1 MMMIQ
6 LVTTAQSV
14 EQAEALIKAGT
25 DRLYIGNSRFGLRQ
39 KGDWTI
45 DAVREVTQLAHRYGK
60 EVTVAVNN
68 LMHNDHIQELPDYL
82 QALKA
87 IGVDDVTA
95 GDPGAIRLIR
105 QAKIPYWYDAQ
116 TLVTSSKQIQFW
128 AKREAIGAVVARE
141 VTLEELVLIQQQIGL
156 PVEVQVY
163 GPTCIHHS
171 KRPLVTNYFN
181 ELGRPSEEAKQREF
195 YMSEPADAS
204 SRYPIYEDENGTH
217 IFSEDLTLMAQL
229 PTLVKHGLHTWKLD
243 GWHAGE
249 QFVEIVQL
257 FTIAR
262 ANLLNGQFDRIEMEH
277 RLKELQPEAFRLG
290 TGLLL
295 RKPEEIK

>member
-1 MMMIQ
+1 MMIQ

-14 EQAEALIKAGT
+14 DQAEALIKAGA

-45 DAVREVTQLAHRYGK
+45 DAVREVTQLAHRHGK
-60 EVTVAVNN
+60 DVTVAVNN
-68 LMHNDHIQELPDYL
+68 LMHNDHIEELSEYV
-82 QALKA
+82 QTLKA

-116 TLVTSSKQIQFW
+116 TLVTSAKQIQFW
-128 AKREAIGAVVARE
+128 GKREAIGAVVARE
-141 VTLEELVLIQQQIGL
+141 VTLEELALIQQQIGL

-217 IFSEDLTLMAQL
+217 IFSEDLTLMGQL

-243 GWHAGE
+243 GWHAGD
-249 QFVEIVQL
+249 QFVEIVKL
-257 FTIAR
+257 FTFAR
-262 ANLLNGQFDRIEMEH
+262 ANLLNGRFDRVEMEA
-277 RLKELQPEAFRLG
+277 RLNDLQPEGFRLG

>member
-1 MMMIQ
+1 MMIQ
-6 LVTTAQSV
+6 LITTAQSV
-14 EQAEALIKAGT
+14 EQAEALIKAGS
-25 DRLYIGNSRFGLRQ
+25 DRLYVGGTMFGLRQ

-68 LMHNDHIQELPDYL
+68 LMHNEQIEQLPEYLQEL
-82 QALKA
+82 KK

-105 QAKIPYWYDAQ
+105 QAGIPYWYDAQ
-116 TLVTSSKQIQFW
+116 TLVTSAKQIQFW

-141 VTLEELVLIQQQIGL
+141 VTLEELSLIQQQVGL

-171 KRPLVTNYFN
+171 KRPLITNYFN
-181 ELGRPSEEAKQREF
+181 EIGRPAEEAKQTEF
-195 YMSEPADAS
+195 YVSEPGDAF
-204 SRYPIYEDENGTH
+204 SRYPVYEDENGTH
-217 IFSEDLTLMAQL
+217 IFSEDLTLMGQL
-229 PTLVKHGLHTWKLD
+229 PTLVRHGLHTWKLD

-249 QFVEIVQL
+249 RFVDIVDL
-257 FTIAR
+257 FNRAR
-262 ANLLNGQFDRIEMEH
+262 ANLLNGQFDRQAMET
-277 RLKELQPEAFRLG
+277 RLAELQPDTFRLG
-290 TGLLL
+290 TGLML
-295 RKPEEIK
+295 RKPDEIK

>member
-1 MMMIQ
+1 MMIQ

-14 EQAEALIKAGT
+14 DQAEALIKAGA

-68 LMHNDHIQELPDYL
+68 LMHNDHIEELKDYL
-82 QALKA
+82 QTLKT

-116 TLVTSSKQIQFW
+116 TLVTSAKQIQFW
-128 AKREAIGAVVARE
+128 GKREAIGAVVARE
-141 VTLEELVLIQQQIGL
+141 VTIDELVLIQQQIGL

-181 ELGRPSEEAKQREF
+181 ELGRPVEEAKQREF
-195 YMSEPADAS
+195 YMSEPADTT

-217 IFSEDLTLMAQL
+217 IFSEDLTLMGQL
-229 PTLVKHGLHTWKLD
+229 PTLVKNGLHTWKLD
-243 GWHAGE
+243 GWHAGA

-257 FTIAR
+257 FTYAR
-262 ANLLNGQFDRIEMEH
+262 TNLLNGRFDRVEMEH
-277 RLKELQPEAFRLG
+277 RLHELQPETFRLG
-290 TGLLL
+290 TGLWL

>member
-1 MMMIQ
+1 MMIQ

-14 EQAEALIKAGT
+14 DQAEALIKAGA

-68 LMHNDHIQELPDYL
+68 LMHNDHIEELKDYL
-82 QALKA
+82 QTLKT

-116 TLVTSSKQIQFW
+116 TLVTSAKQIQFW
-128 AKREAIGAVVARE
+128 GKREAIGAVVARE
-141 VTLEELVLIQQQIGL
+141 VTIEELVLIQQQIGL

-181 ELGRPSEEAKQREF
+181 ELGRPVEEAKQREF
-195 YMSEPADAS
+195 YMSEPADTT

-217 IFSEDLTLMAQL
+217 IFSEDLTLMGQL
-229 PTLVKHGLHTWKLD
+229 PTLVKNGLHTWKLV
-243 GWHAGE
+243 GWHAGD

-257 FTIAR
+257 FTYAR
-262 ANLLNGQFDRIEMEH
+262 TNLLNGRFDRVEMEH
-277 RLKELQPEAFRLG
+277 RLHELQPETFRLG
-290 TGLLL
+290 TGLWL

>member
-1 MMMIQ
+1 MMIQ

-25 DRLYIGNSRFGLRQ
+25 DRLYIGSSRFGLRQ

-68 LMHNDHIQELPDYL
+68 LMHNEHIQELPDYL

-277 RLKELQPEAFRLG
+277 RLRELQPEAFRLG